1 MGLSEYFEAVKIAK
15 ERKLAK
21 KKETA
26 IKNTSDIMGI
36 YAENAVRKFKMEYIV
51 QSNSGK
57 RFCSIPIDPYPDEV
71 VMKKIWAFGK
81 KEYLVEFE
89 KVLAQ
94 KLAEQGF
101 VDYSLSDNFLN
112 SKCPIILKVKW

>member
-1 MGLSEYFEAVKIAK
+1 
-15 ERKLAK
+15 
-21 KKETA
+21 
-26 IKNTSDIMGI
+26 
-36 YAENAVRKFKMEYIV
+36 
-51 QSNSGK
+51 
-57 RFCSIPIDPYPDEV
+57 
-71 VMKKIWAFGK
+71 MKKIWAFGK